1 MNKRVYKH
9 KNISGIRAGNEERMD
24 ALMIMRT
31 YKENAKHI
39 WLNTKHRSVSTA
51 LREFIRDYK
60 PESYL
65 LIYQEQTRFYKDDSI
80 EIWYMEE

>member
-1 MNKRVYKH
+1 MNKMVYKH
-9 KNISGIRAGNEERMD
+9 KNINGMKAGMENRMEGLMLMRAYR
-24 ALMIMRT
+24 
-31 YKENAKHI
+31 ENAKHT
-39 WLNTKHRSVSTA
+39 WLNTKHRTVATA

-80 EIWYMEE
+80 EIWYME